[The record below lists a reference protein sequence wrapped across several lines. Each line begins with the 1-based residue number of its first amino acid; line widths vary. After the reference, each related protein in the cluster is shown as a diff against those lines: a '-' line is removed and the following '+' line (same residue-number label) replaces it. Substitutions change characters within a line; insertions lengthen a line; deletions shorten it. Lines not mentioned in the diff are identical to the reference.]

1 MKKGILLSFCWIHLL
16 PSLSLASPT
25 AHLKSGDKTAED
37 FLSQL
42 ESKKIEAG
50 HHPFY
55 AGHSNAAQLKDS
67 DLNGRA
73 QSLSYSDPVSQMLHH
88 STNSRPQVKIDPSKD
103 SLITGSQKIMKSP
116 LKAIG
121 GKGTHVVEHR
131 QGNKDEI
138 LTCEEPGDDSIENCM
153 RQLVVEV
160 RKITLKKELETNF
173 HIWLPYGKKRRFSLA
188 CGALRNAVQD
198 VYHNGGEVTASYK
211 ACMQEL
217 SMSRHNC
224 CASLPSLNFPGDAI
238 KEVRVCQADEIKEG
252 SIGGKF
258 FKWWLRRRNEF
269 LLNYDGHIHKNL
281 GRTKSWYS
289 YRPRIKI
296 TYEEESYEILPEK
309 WVSNCENLEERV
321 DQGLCH
327 YDTKECTQGPQTR
340 IIEGIPITKACWEEK
355 LTYACDFPTEDNCG
369 PLRARGCVQINSVC
383 KQSVGNVCVAY
394 TQTYQCKGGS
404 KSSYQI
410 TGGNTPFCLDG
421 SCRDQS
427 FEANDEMM
435 SSIAQLSLFKDMQGQ
450 IDSIFTGE
458 EYQCSKHIL
467 SFKDCCGSGKGW
479 GKSLGLG
486 GCSANEKILQE
497 KRKSRLCH
505 YVGTYCAKK
514 RLGVCLKKKSSFCC
528 FGSKL
533 LKAFHEQGRRQI
545 NLGWG
550 SPKEPLCRGFTIS
563 EIQRIDFSRLDLSEA
578 FEDLMKNYTPDKM
591 GTMSPTAEK
600 KIETT
605 DLDKVGQ
612 EILHR
617 SQTTQVQDVSKR
629 VGERV
634 ETLKKGM
641 LTHGK

>member
-1 MKKGILLSFCWIHLL
+1 MKKGVLLTFCWIHLFL
-16 PSLSLASPT
+16 PLSLASPT

-37 FLSQL
+37 FLNQL
-42 ESKKIEAG
+42 ESKKQEVG

-67 DLNGRA
+67 DLIGRA
-73 QSLSYSDPVSQMLHH
+73 QGLSCSDPVSQMLHH

-103 SLITGSQKIMKSP
+103 SLITGSQEIMASP
-116 LKAIG
+116 LQVIG
-121 GKGTHVVEHR
+121 GKGTHVVELHR
-131 QGNKDEI
+131 GNKDET
-138 LTCEEPGDDSIENCM
+138 LTCEEPGDDSLESCM

-160 RKITLKKELETNF
+160 KKTILKREFETNF
-173 HIWLPYGKKRRFSLA
+173 HLWLPKGKKRRFSLA
-188 CGALRNAVQD
+188 CGALRSAVQG
-198 VYHNGGEVTASYK
+198 VHHNSGEITAPYK
-211 ACMQEL
+211 ACIQEL
-217 SMSRHNC
+217 SQSGDGC
-224 CASLPSLNFPGDAI
+224 CASLPSLNFPVDKI
-238 KEVRVCQADEIKEG
+238 KEVRIEWGSVKVWWRRIREG
-252 SIGGKF
+252 
-258 FKWWLRRRNEF
+258 F
-269 LLNYDGHIHKNL
+269 LLNYDGHTHKNL
-281 GRTKSWYS
+281 GRKKSWYN

-296 TYEEESYEILPEK
+296 TYEEESHKILPEK
-309 WVSNCENLEERV
+309 WVSNCEKLEERV

-340 IIEGIPITKACWEEK
+340 IIEGISITKACWEEK
-355 LTYACDFPTEDNCG
+355 LTYACDFPTKDNCS

-383 KQSVGNVCVAY
+383 KQSVGNTCVAY

-404 KSSYQI
+404 KNSYHI

-427 FEANDEMM
+427 WEANDEMM
-435 SSIAQLSLFKDMQGQ
+435 SSVAQLSLLKDMKGKFN
-450 IDSIFTGE
+450 SIFTGE
-458 EYQCSKHIL
+458 EHQCSKHIL

-486 GCSANEKILQE
+486 GCSANEKLLQV
-497 KRKSRLCH
+497 KRQSRLCH

-514 RLGVCLKKKSSFCC
+514 KLGVCIKKKSSFCC

-533 LKAFHEQGRRQI
+533 LKAFQEQGRQQI
-545 NLGWG
+545 GLGWG
-550 SPKEPLCRGFTIS
+550 EPKHPLCRGFTIE
-563 EIQRIDFSRLDLSEA
+563 EIQRIDFSKLDLSEV

-591 GTMSPTAEK
+591 GNMSPTAEK

-612 EILHR
+612 EILHK

-634 ETLKKGM
+634 EILKKGM